1 MAQKCRST
9 LLKSR
14 SGFDD
19 IERMG
24 HAGWRRIMIERYRVG
39 EEVRGIAAYLRDSGG
54 VRLDHDEVFGTLWRR
69 SVAGEEPL
77 VMIEVVNNTP
87 EPEGSYRHH
96 FLRADPQLRPM
107 HGDGTFGPPQPL
119 TARNAVASS
128 FGLTGPEYEPEVET

>member
-1 MAQKCRST
+1 MRLAASMARSGPRSPLRRAGAGGIGMAQKCRNT

-69 SVAGEEPL
+69 SVARRRAA
-77 VMIEVVNNTP
+77 
-87 EPEGSYRHH
+87 RH
-96 FLRADPQLRPM
+96 D
-107 HGDGTFGPPQPL
+107 
-119 TARNAVASS
+119 
-128 FGLTGPEYEPEVET
+128 

>member
-1 MAQKCRST
+1 MAQKCRNT

-54 VRLDHDEVFGTLWRR
+54 VRLDHDRAARR
-69 SVAGEEPL
+69 EDIKWWGNQGRLRFTDLIAHAENASLG
-77 VMIEVVNNTP
+77 
-87 EPEGSYRHH
+87 GSS
-96 FLRADPQLRPM
+96 L
-107 HGDGTFGPPQPL
+107 
-119 TARNAVASS
+119 
-128 FGLTGPEYEPEVET
+128 GL